1 MPSPDSTA
9 LVHRLGQTTY
19 LDLFQRL
26 NRKLLEEIWDG
37 GQASFALRAIVIDDP
52 SPPRIR
58 FLAAEILFTMDP
70 AYPNGEALE
79 SLASIYAGALRDAP
93 REMANP
99 WGLPGSAD
107 GPIADHVL
115 RIGAGAVPALRPL
128 LDDAAPVKFSGS
140 REATYGNRFAWRV
153 KDIAASLLARICG
166 IPFNPVPDPSAR
178 DSAIVHLK
186 AALETS
192 R

>member
-79 SLASIYAGALRDAP
+79 SLASIYAGA
-93 REMANP
+93 
-99 WGLPGSAD
+99 
-107 GPIADHVL
+107 
-115 RIGAGAVPALRPL
+115 VPALRPL